1 MDLLELLKQK
11 FAGVQGI
18 RPDTLAQLAI
28 VAALVATTDEEKKS
42 YVEKLTQQQVEAFQK
57 DYRKSVDQ
65 EITNSTKTYK
75 ENLLKKYDLVEKNGG
90 AGGEHHDDDPK
101 KELKEMLQEMLKP
114 MQEQI
119 NGLANKNQTDA
130 RQAKLNEVLTDCKDE
145 ILKSSTLT
153 TFPMMNFADDAAF
166 DTYITSLKENVG
178 KANKVIAERG
188 LPDTPPKFS
197 TSVDENEVSPA
208 MKAYVK
214 EMNGG
219 ENQPNND

>member
-28 VAALVATTDEEKKS
+28 AAALVATTDDEKKS
-42 YVEKLTQQQVEAFQK
+42 YVEKLTKEQVEAFQK

-65 EITNSTKTYK
+65 EVTNSTKTF
-75 ENLLKKYDLVEKNGG
+75 ETNLRNKYDLVEKGKGG
-90 AGGEHHDDDPK
+90 GGEHHDDDPK

-119 NGLANKNQTDA
+119 NGLTNKNQTDA
-130 RQAKLNEVLTDCKDE
+130 RQAKLNEVLNDCKDE

-153 TFPMMNFADDAAF
+153 TFPLMNFSDDAAF
-166 DTYITSLKENVG
+166 DTYIISLKENVG

-188 LPDTPPKFS
+188 LPNTPPTIA

-208 MKAYVK
+208 MKEYVK

-219 ENQPNND
+219 DNQND

>member
-28 VAALVATTDEEKKS
+28 AAALVATTDDEKKS
-42 YVEKLTQQQVEAFQK
+42 YVEKLTKEQVEAFQK

-65 EITNSTKTYK
+65 EVTNSTKTF
-75 ENLLKKYDLVEKNGG
+75 ETNLRNKYDLVEKGKGG
-90 AGGEHHDDDPK
+90 GGEHHDDDPK

-119 NGLANKNQTDA
+119 NGLTNKNQTDA
-130 RQAKLNEVLTDCKDE
+130 RQAKLNEVLNDCKDE

-153 TFPMMNFADDAAF
+153 TFPLMNFSDDAAF

-178 KANKVIAERG
+178 KANKVIAESG
-188 LPDTPPKFS
+188 LPNTPPTIA

-208 MKAYVK
+208 MKEYVK

-219 ENQPNND
+219 DNQND